1 MIKRT
6 NQYQSDLNDRVENER
21 ERTILSH
28 IKLVKA
34 IARGIHRNVPSSIEL
49 ADLESAGSIGLI
61 RAVDSFEEQR
71 GTPFDAFA
79 RKYIRGS
86 ILDVLRKADPVGY
99 STRRKIRMIDTNVA
113 QLLQKLGRT
122 PSTDEIARS
131 THMEPEEV
139 LRLID
144 YADAITVEELAD
156 PDRHEGRAPDGE
168 PVRTAEERLEQR
180 QLLRLVTQFL
190 LEMPENERLVITLY
204 YFEGLRMREI
214 GRVLELTES
223 RISQIHQ
230 LALAALRAQI
240 MDALRW

>member
-1 MIKRT
+1 MINRT
-6 NQYQSDLNDRVENER
+6 NQYQSEERDRATNER
-21 ERTILSH
+21 EQRILSH
-28 IKLVKA
+28 VNLVKA

-49 ADLESAGSIGLI
+49 ADLEGAGSIGLI
-61 RAVDSFEEQR
+61 RAVDSYDESR

-99 STRRKIRMIDTNVA
+99 STRRKIRTIDTNVA
-113 QLLQKLGRT
+113 ELLQKLGRT
-122 PSTDEIARS
+122 PSTDEIARRVR
-131 THMEPEEV
+131 MEPEEV
-139 LRLID
+139 RRLID

-156 PDRHEGRAPDGE
+156 PDAQAGTTLGGE
-168 PVRTAEERLEQR
+168 PDQNAEERMEKR
-180 QLLRLVTQFL
+180 QLLELVTRHL

-204 YFEGLRMREI
+204 YFEGIRMKEI

-230 LALAALRAQI
+230 LALAALRARI
-240 MDALRW
+240 MESLGW